1 MGGCSS
7 DAYDVLCDWLERQHD
22 LGVLLLQETHWGLGH
37 TESQWS
43 TNGWTWFS
51 SPDPARRYAGVAIV
65 VSHRLAPATACTFCA
80 WVPGRVLQVRVEC
93 DQLNIDLVTVYQWVR
108 EVSYSAER
116 QEQRTQIWHQLGRVV
131 HSIPKRNLL
140 LVGGDFNAGLQA
152 HTNLIG
158 KGLLQG
164 SADRVDQELQDL
176 IEANQLC
183 VLNTWGSNRPSKCAT
198 FCNGQ
203 QRSQIDYLMVRK
215 HAADHIARSAC
226 PNTEDLT
233 PWRQGP
239 KHRKLGCSIPQLAGG
254 PALASAAPDRTLC
267 CLSDAG
273 ATPAVKT
280 GIGHM
285 WALHRALRARRP
297 GTSFLQIMAAWKR
310 IRSPTGNVLT
320 QREQFDAIYQYFS
333 TVFQRQDTFQHT
345 TLHTAVA
352 FSAAEVEQAIT
363 ALKLSACAPAEAGT
377 TVPSA
382 LRSAPTRSIDEA
394 ILRVCHNCDRIK
406 AAGTPSD
413 LCEMVMD
420 LHEQC
425 HYSIRHH
432 KHTGQFPMQLGV
444 RQGCSLS
451 PLLFATFTGF
461 FYEALRE
468 RTDATWAA
476 AFVTLF
482 ADDTMLQWHIESEA
496 RHRTKDGFV
505 LRLGTPTRN
514 MEPGDQA
521 MAEQARREA
530 AEVFGAP
537 PLETGD
543 KSRRESTEGLED
555 WAGRKPKWNRPAS
568 KGQQSY
574 GKGNSGGS
582 WKDPKDPWSYEPA
595 PLGEQEQEF
604 LRNVAKM
611 LMRHESE
618 MRLLRQDTTWMMFV
632 DTQEQGVLSL
642 IQEKSAKWQELYQEK
657 KVTSSLRTVLLI
669 GVFQELAT
677 RLQALLQD
685 QDRLTKMH
693 SVGWLVNGEQALN
706 PKWVYQQWS
715 PEKQTVEV
723 SPQAPITYSLAL
735 DAIQAVINNVG
746 GPGVLL
752 RFRSTRPLTEKI
764 TGEVMPFALV
774 LSMRG
779 QLAMQVHQALGILS
793 GCACLKVAGLRVRP
807 DRGQQ
812 STLAK
817 ALEDSY
823 TGLSFADWKP
833 RDRKWQRQQSQWT
846 QEGPA
851 MEGAETTK

>member
-7 DAYDVLCDWLERQHD
+7 DAYDVLCERGYS
-22 LGVLLLQETHWGLGH
+22 GVTSTGACYDVYLLYMGARTHTSGKSSARGYG
-37 TESQWS
+37 
-43 TNGWTWFS
+43 TNW
-51 SPDPARRYAGVAIV
+51 
-65 VSHRLAPATACTFCA
+65 
-80 WVPGRVLQVRVEC
+80 
-93 DQLNIDLVTVYQWVR
+93 
-108 EVSYSAER
+108 
-116 QEQRTQIWHQLGRVV
+116 
-131 HSIPKRNLL
+131 
-140 LVGGDFNAGLQA
+140 GDFNAGLQA
-152 HTNLIG
+152 HSNLIG
-158 KGLLQG
+158 KGLLPG
-164 SADRVDQELQDL
+164 SADRVDPELQDL
-176 IEANQLC
+176 IE
-183 VLNTWGSNRPSKCAT
+183 VPS
-198 FCNGQ
+198 FYESVEG
-203 QRSQIDYLMVRK
+203 
-215 HAADHIARSAC
+215 
-226 PNTEDLT
+226 
-233 PWRQGP
+233 
-239 KHRKLGCSIPQLAGG
+239 
-254 PALASAAPDRTLC
+254 
-267 CLSDAG
+267 
-273 ATPAVKT
+273 
-280 GIGHM
+280 
-285 WALHRALRARRP
+285 
-297 GTSFLQIMAAWKR
+297 
-310 IRSPTGNVLT
+310 GNVLT

-333 TVFQRQDTFQHT
+333 TVFQRQDAFQHT
-345 TLHTAVA
+345 TQHTAVA
-352 FSAAEVEQAIT
+352 FSAAEVEQA
-363 ALKLSACAPAEAGT
+363 
-377 TVPSA
+377 
-382 LRSAPTRSIDEA
+382 
-394 ILRVCHNCDRIK
+394 
-406 AAGTPSD
+406 AGTPSD
-413 LCEMVMD
+413 LSEMVMD

-425 HYSIRHH
+425 RYSIRHN

-482 ADDTMLQWHIESEA
+482 ADDTMLQWHIESET

-505 LRLGTPTRN
+505 LRLGTPTQK

-537 PLETGD
+537 AMETGD

-574 GKGNSGGS
+574 GKGHSGGS

-595 PLGEQEQEF
+595 QLGEQEQEF

-685 QDRLTKMH
+685 QDRLNKMH
-693 SVGWLVNGEQALN
+693 SVGWLVSGEQALN

-723 SPQAPITYSLAL
+723 SSQAPILYSLAL

-833 RDRKWQRQQSQWT
+833 RDRKWQRQQSHWT
-846 QEGPA
+846 QEGQAMAFAWTGQLVDREDRCYGNATAAVKPVLANGKPHLPQSLAWHMLLGALDAPILLDLTGATVAEVPLPA
-851 MEGAETTK
+851 QVYLEALEENLLLAAYKLLKIEEAGCYPPASLSIAQRNDILAFARSDLAPERYERLALYAAQLCEKLPYEPGAGLPPPVDDNVEQGSYANQVASQLLHDSSASLWGAARQVVAQLNFKAERRLSTGLPQTVVRLGAYGHHSFCGLTQVMAAPRMVVEESGLHAWTEAQ